1 MRERRK
7 DLPGVGARGVDDPG
21 REMDRVVAAARAR
34 VDADEAEERDAEAI
48 DQIRI
53 DHGRLR
59 LNDRLA
65 ERTGEVVTLQ
75 VRGIGAV
82 QGRILAVGR
91 DWLSQIGPAGRG
103 FVSIEAI
110 DRLGWPGSPG
120 PGPAGSSPGSSP
132 GAGPGDS
139 SWKTVIRSL
148 VAAGRPVSVSL
159 VDGARLRGRLVRC
172 GDDHFDLV
180 SEAGGGAG
188 SGELLVVAFRALASI
203 VVQ

>member
-1 MRERRK
+1 MWERRE
-7 DLPGVGARGVDDPG
+7 DLPGVGGRGVDDPG

-103 FVSIEAI
+103 FVSIAAI
-110 DRLGWPGSPG
+110 DRFGWAGSPG
-120 PGPAGSSPGSSP
+120 TGPAGSSPG
-132 GAGPGDS
+132 AEPGDS

-159 VDGARLRGRLVRC
+159 VDGVCVRGRLVRC

-180 SEAGGGAG
+180 SEAAGGAG
-188 SGELLVVAFRALASI
+188 SGETIVIALRSLASI